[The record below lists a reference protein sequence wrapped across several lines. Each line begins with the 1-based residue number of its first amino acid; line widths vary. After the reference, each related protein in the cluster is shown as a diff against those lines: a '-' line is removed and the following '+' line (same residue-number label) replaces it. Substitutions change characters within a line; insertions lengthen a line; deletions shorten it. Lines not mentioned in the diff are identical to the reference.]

1 MKIFKPEKIM
11 EKMIMKNTIKKV
23 LSAFAVVVLPALVLS
38 LSACG
43 NNKSNTKTKS
53 LYEQGLEIVQLMT
66 EMTQYADVYTWSSEV
81 LSVTQNIGNGDYTAP
96 KAVYEISVSDE
107 NVAAMAELMTLGLGL
122 DRASEGLK
130 SCFMQSVF
138 SSFIARINAKG
149 GADNLAAA
157 SICTIG
163 KMFVNENV
171 NENVMYLYT
180 YENAVPAVVTFL
192 VGEDHAISA
201 SGEFVMYNEFTC
213 GSADEVKSF
222 FQDTFPGIL
231 VEVTEVFSET

>member
-1 MKIFKPEKIM
+1 
-11 EKMIMKNTIKKV
+11 MKNTIKKV

-53 LYEQGLEIVQLMT
+53 LYAQGLEIVQLMT

-81 LSVTQNIGNGDYTAP
+81 QSVTQNIGNGDYTAP
-96 KAVYEISVSDE
+96 KAVYAISAADE
-107 NVAAMAELMTLGLGL
+107 NVAAMAELMAMGL

-130 SCFMQSVF
+130 SCFMQRVF
-138 SSFIARINAKG
+138 SSFITQVNARS

-157 SICTIG
+157 SICTIE
-163 KMFVNENV
+163 KTFVNENV

-180 YENAVPAVVTFL
+180 YENAVPAVVIFL

-201 SGEFVMYNEFTC
+201 SGVFVVYDEFTC
-213 GSADEVKSF
+213 GSADEIKSF
-222 FQDTFPGIL
+222 FQDFFQGIL
-231 VEVTEVFSET
+231 VEVTEVLPET